1 MRFARQGS
9 LAGVLAGLLF
19 MAPFARAID
28 LDLMTPPG
36 RYVSVD
42 THRLHYYCVGD
53 GTPTVV
59 IDGGIGSAAVEW
71 RAIQTALS
79 GRTRVCSYDRAGYG
93 WSDPGPAPRSTS
105 RVVKEMREMLQEARI
120 PPPYLLVGHSFG
132 GFNVRYFAAN
142 FPDEVLGL
150 VLLESSHPAA
160 AMPRDKK
167 SVAGRNPFPAQVAT
181 EGRAESDDFAV
192 AGYLNSRRK
201 AIFAQM
207 DEISSFARSA
217 REVEASPALAS
228 IPIIVVARDP
238 ARGFPDPAEE
248 SSWQQGQHELAE
260 LSPQGRFVTAK
271 GSGHEI
277 YADRPDVVVAEISAL
292 LDLLA
297 IPSAPENPK

>member
-1 MRFARQGS
+1 
-9 LAGVLAGLLF
+9 
-19 MAPFARAID
+19 MAFPARAVD
-28 LDLMTPPG
+28 LELMTPPG

-42 THRLHYYCVGD
+42 THRLHYFCVGD
-53 GTPTVV
+53 GAPTVV

-93 WSDPGPAPRSTS
+93 WSDPGPAPRSTA
-105 RVVKEMREMLQEARI
+105 RVVEEMREMLKQAKI

-150 VLLESSHPAA
+150 LLLESSHPAT
-160 AMPRDKK
+160 AMPRDRK
-167 SVAGRNPFPAQVAT
+167 SVAGRNPFPTQAPKEERT
-181 EGRAESDDFAV
+181 ESDDFAV

-207 DEISSFARSA
+207 DEISAFARSA
-217 REVEASPALAS
+217 REVEASPALPD
-228 IPIIVVARDP
+228 IPITVVARDP
-238 ARGFPDPAEE
+238 ALGFPEAAEE
-248 SSWQQGQHELAE
+248 ASWQQGQRE
-260 LSPQGRFVTAK
+260 LSRLGPRGRFVTAE

-277 YADRPDVVVAEISAL
+277 HADRPDVVVAEISVM

-297 IPSAPENPK
+297 IPTAPENQR

>member
-1 MRFARQGS
+1 MRLLLQS
-9 LAGVLAGLLF
+9 VLGVFLLGT
-19 MAPFARAID
+19 ATAHAVD

-42 THRLHYYCVGD
+42 THRLHYFCVGE
-53 GTPTVV
+53 GQPTVV

-105 RVVKEMREMLQEARI
+105 RVVAEMREMLKQADI
-120 PPPYLLVGHSFG
+120 PPPYVLVGHSFG
-132 GFNVRYFAAN
+132 GFNVRYLAAN
-142 FPDEVLGL
+142 FPDDVVGL
-150 VLLESSHPAA
+150 LLLESSHPAA

-167 SVAGRNPFPAQVAT
+167 GVAGRNPFPAQTAQKERT
-181 EGRAESDDFAV
+181 ESDDFVV

-217 REVEASPALAS
+217 REVEMSPALTD
-228 IPIIVVARDP
+228 IPLTVVARDP
-238 ARGFPDPAEE
+238 ALGFPDPADEA
-248 SSWQQGQHELAE
+248 SWQQGQRELAA
-260 LSPQGRFVTAK
+260 LNARGRFVTAE

-277 YADRPDVVVAEISAL
+277 HADRPDVVVAEISAL

-297 IPSAPENPK
+297 VPGAQESPR

>member
-1 MRFARQGS
+1 MK
-9 LAGVLAGLLF
+9 LALYGLIGCALVAI
-19 MAPFARAID
+19 APVRAVD

-42 THRLHYYCVGD
+42 THRLHYYCVGE
-53 GTPTVV
+53 GSPTVV

-105 RVVKEMREMLQEARI
+105 RVVAEMREMLKQAQI
-120 PPPYLLVGHSFG
+120 PPPYVLVGHSFG
-132 GFNVRYFAAN
+132 GFNVRYFAAH

-150 VLLESSHPAA
+150 LLLESSHPAA

-167 SVAGRNPFPAQVAT
+167 GIAGRNPFPAQKAP
-181 EGRAESDDFAV
+181 EDRNASDDFVV

-217 REVEASPALAS
+217 REVEASPALPA
-228 IPIIVVARDP
+228 IPVTVVARDP
-238 ARGFPDPAEE
+238 ALGFPNAAEE
-248 SSWQQGQHELAE
+248 ASWQRGQRELASLGTE
-260 LSPQGRFVTAK
+260 GRFVTAE

-277 YADRPDVVVAEISAL
+277 HADRPDVVVAEISAL

-297 IPSAPENPK
+297 APAAPESPQ

>member
-1 MRFARQGS
+1 MRLALQYL
-9 LAGVLAGLLF
+9 LAGVLLGA
-19 MAPFARAID
+19 APAHAID

-36 RYVSVD
+36 RYVSVE

-105 RVVKEMREMLQEARI
+105 RVVKEMRQMLHEAKVS
-120 PPPYLLVGHSFG
+120 PPYLLVGHSFG

-150 VLLESSHPAA
+150 LLLESSHPAT
-160 AMPRDKK
+160 AMARDKNG
-167 SVAGRNPFPAQVAT
+167 VAGRNPFPAQTGDAK
-181 EGRAESDDFAV
+181 RAESDDFAV

-217 REVEASPALAS
+217 REVEAAPALAN
-228 IPIIVVARDP
+228 IPITVVARDP
-238 ARGFPDPAEE
+238 ALGFPDPAEE
-248 SSWQQGQHELAE
+248 SSWQRGQRELAT
-260 LSPQGRFVTAK
+260 LSPQGRFVTAE

-277 YADRPDVVVAEISAL
+277 HANRPDVVVAEISAL

-297 IPSAPENPK
+297 APGAQGNPR